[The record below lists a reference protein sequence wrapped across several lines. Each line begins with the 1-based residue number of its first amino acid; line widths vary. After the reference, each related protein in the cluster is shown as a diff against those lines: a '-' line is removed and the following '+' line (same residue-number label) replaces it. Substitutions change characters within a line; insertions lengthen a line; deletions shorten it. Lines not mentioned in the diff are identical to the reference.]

1 VVVKAAMRAGVTVL
15 TGVLGVALSALAL
28 RDRSD
33 ATPAPPEPPPAP
45 PAEWLPPTWLPD
57 EDLHALGHGMAA
69 QGPRT
74 GPRLRSRCAFVYD
87 PDSDTVLFE
96 RNADEIRPVASLT
109 KVVAS
114 LAAVRAGGE
123 FDTRF
128 CVDAKQYP
136 TRQGA
141 RSRLST
147 GDCVEGWDVVGA
159 ALVASDNR
167 AALGLAEVAGL
178 GMDDF
183 VVEMNRV
190 SAELAMDRSTWT
202 DPSGLE
208 DDNLSTARDMAR
220 ATLALASHPTLRL
233 VATAE
238 WWDVHREKEARGDV
252 PRRLTTTNKLIG
264 RPGLEFLAAKT
275 GYTDTARYNFTTMLR
290 DATGRRLVI
299 TVLGAEGTDTR
310 FADVER
316 VLEWAGRNP

>member
-1 VVVKAAMRAGVTVL
+1 
-15 TGVLGVALSALAL
+15 
-28 RDRSD
+28 
-33 ATPAPPEPPPAP
+33 
-45 PAEWLPPTWLPD
+45 
-57 EDLHALGHGMAA
+57 
-69 QGPRT
+69 
-74 GPRLRSRCAFVYD
+74 
-87 PDSDTVLFE
+87 
-96 RNADEIRPVASLT
+96 
-109 KVVAS
+109 
-114 LAAVRAGGE
+114 
-123 FDTRF
+123 
-128 CVDAKQYP
+128 
-136 TRQGA
+136 
-141 RSRLST
+141 
-147 GDCVEGWDVVGA
+147 VGA

-220 ATLALASHPTLRL
+220 ATLALASHPTLHL

-264 RPGLEFLAAKT
+264 RPGIEFLAAKT

-290 DATGRRLVI
+290 DPTGRRLVI